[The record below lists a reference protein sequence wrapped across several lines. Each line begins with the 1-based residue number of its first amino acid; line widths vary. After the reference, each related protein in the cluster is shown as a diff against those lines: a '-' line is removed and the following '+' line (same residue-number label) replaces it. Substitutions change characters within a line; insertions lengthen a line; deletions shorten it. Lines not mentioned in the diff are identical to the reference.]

1 MPPCPG
7 TLNALRQVFAM
18 PGKCIDISLS
28 GPNATEDGQ
37 PNVLNASYAKTRAM
51 RLGGQ
56 NKYSSS
62 QQMCPPSGL
71 YRYVLIP
78 FSDAARK
85 LRTEFN
91 MQPQTED
98 DLNGG
103 VLPVTG
109 EAVLPGSDQ
118 YPITESPAH
127 PYSVSSYATM
137 EFNFGFIDGTAHTA
151 QTSVAVPR
159 VYWFLDAPKKGA
171 NDYEVTGLEK
181 SGYSLGS
188 LMNSLQREPGDLEE
202 ILKVSEVD
210 YLELRE
216 KVLEWFE
223 RDQQPSKLRRSKRIA
238 ERMARATSYTSHPN
252 DFKVPEWV
260 QQNGHFPT
268 RELSSND
275 WAFFYHSTSLEGRI
289 SERQS
294 GP

>member
-1 MPPCPG
+1 
-7 TLNALRQVFAM
+7 
-18 PGKCIDISLS
+18 
-28 GPNATEDGQ
+28 
-37 PNVLNASYAKTRAM
+37 
-51 RLGGQ
+51 
-56 NKYSSS
+56 
-62 QQMCPPSGL
+62 MCPPSGL

-103 VLPVTG
+103 VHPVTG

-127 PYSVSSYATM
+127 PYSVSFYATM
-137 EFNFGFIDGTAHTA
+137 VFNFGFIDGTAHTA
-151 QTSVAVPR
+151 QWAILVGLVERQWRCPEFTVPQ
-159 VYWFLDAPKKGA
+159 WFLDAPKKGE
-171 NDYEVTGLEK
+171 NDY
-181 SGYSLGS
+181 
-188 LMNSLQREPGDLEE
+188 EPGDLEE

-216 KVLEWFE
+216 KVLDWFE

-238 ERMARATSYTSHPN
+238 ERMARATSYTSVSKHSSHTFATKPSSHAAFSGPPSLPRRRRRRKASSPPRSYHPN

-268 RELSSND
+268 REFSSND
-275 WAFFYHSTSLEGRI
+275 WAFFYYSTSLEGRT
-289 SERQS
+289 STSDRQS
-294 GP
+294 ST

>member
-1 MPPCPG
+1 
-7 TLNALRQVFAM
+7 
-18 PGKCIDISLS
+18 
-28 GPNATEDGQ
+28 
-37 PNVLNASYAKTRAM
+37 
-51 RLGGQ
+51 
-56 NKYSSS
+56 
-62 QQMCPPSGL
+62 MCPPSGL

-98 DLNGG
+98 DPNGG

-109 EAVLPGSDQ
+109 EAVLLGSDQ

-137 EFNFGFIDGTAHTA
+137 VFNFGSIDGTAHTTQWA
-151 QTSVAVPR
+151 I
-159 VYWFLDAPKKGA
+159 LKGA

-188 LMNSLQREPGDLEE
+188 LMNSLQHEPGDLGE

-216 KVLEWFE
+216 KVLECFE

-238 ERMARATSYTSHPN
+238 ERMARATSYTSVSKHSSHTFATKPSSHAAFSDPPSLPRRRRPCRNASTPPRSYHPN
-252 DFKVPEWV
+252 DFNVPEW
-260 QQNGHFPT
+260 NMKCAPK
-268 RELSSND
+268 LSSN
-275 WAFFYHSTSLEGRI
+275 APATYANYHNLFKTVDEEYEQLR
-289 SERQS
+289 R
-294 GP
+294 